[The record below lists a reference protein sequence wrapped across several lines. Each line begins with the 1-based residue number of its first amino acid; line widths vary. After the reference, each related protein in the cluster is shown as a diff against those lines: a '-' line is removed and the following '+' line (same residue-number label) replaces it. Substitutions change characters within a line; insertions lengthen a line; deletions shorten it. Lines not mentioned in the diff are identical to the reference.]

1 MDSLKSIA
9 DFDFV
14 YDMASVDNSRVVAL
28 LDSDY
33 AGDLDKWRSLTGYVS
48 TKCNCIISW
57 KATIL

>member
-14 YDMASVDNSRVVAL
+14 YDMASVDNSKVVGL

-33 AGDLDKWRSLTGYVS
+33 ASDLDKWRSLTGYVS
-48 TKCNCIISW
+48 TLCNCIISW

>member
-14 YDMASVDNSRVVAL
+14 YDMASVVNSRVVGL

-33 AGDLDKWRSLTGYVS
+33 AGDLDKWRSLTG
-48 TKCNCIISW
+48 CLHIM
-57 KATIL
+57 

>member
-9 DFDFV
+9 DFDCV
-14 YDMASVDNSRVVAL
+14 YDMASVDISRVVGL

-48 TKCNCIISW
+48 TICNCIISW
-57 KATIL
+57 KATL